1 MRDDR
6 IVVIGGGTGIYTV
19 LMGLKRHSRN
29 VTAVVTMADDG
40 GSSGRLRDEFGHLPP
55 GDTRRCLVALSA
67 NRRVNRVLREL
78 FEYRFDRGNGLNG
91 HSFGNLFLTALAELT
106 GSMEQAI
113 EEAGRLLNIR
123 GRVLPVTTDNV
134 RLCAELEDGTLIRGE
149 HNIDVRRT
157 KPDMRIKRVFL
168 TPEAS
173 VYPPVADAI
182 LGARILVIGPGD
194 LYTSLVPNL
203 LVRGVPEAVQAC
215 RGTRIYVCNL
225 MTKHG
230 ESDGFAASDFVAE
243 ILSYLGSPSALD
255 CVITNTGAFAQEVLD
270 KYAREKAYPVQ
281 SDTEKCLKLVPRV
294 IEAALVSRGGLARH
308 DATRLASL
316 VLQAGRTMG
325 RGPIP
330 PAQQPGHLLEAM
342 AAEAM
347 PGA

>member
-1 MRDDR
+1 MKDDR
-6 IVVIGGGTGIYTV
+6 IVVIGGGTGIYTA
-19 LMGLKRHSRN
+19 LMGLKRHSHN

-91 HSFGNLFLTALAELT
+91 HSFGNLLLTALAELT

-134 RLCAELEDGTLIRGE
+134 RLCAELEDGTVIQGE

-157 KPDMRIKRVFL
+157 KPDMRIKQVFL

-173 VYPPVADAI
+173 IYPPVADAI
-182 LGARILVIGPGD
+182 RGASILVIGPGD
-194 LYTSLVPNL
+194 IYTSLVPNL
-203 LVRGVPEAVQAC
+203 LVKGVPEAVQAC
-215 RGTRIYVCNL
+215 LGTRIYICNL

-230 ESDGFAASDFVAE
+230 ESDGFTAADFVAE
-243 ILSYLGSPSALD
+243 ILSYLGSPTALD
-255 CVITNTGAFAQEVLD
+255 CVIVNSSTFPQEVLE

-281 SDTEKCLKLVPRV
+281 SDAERCRKLVPRV
-294 IEAALVSRGGLARH
+294 IEADLVSRGDLARH
-308 DATRLASL
+308 DASRLASL
-316 VLQAGRTMG
+316 VLEAGRS
-325 RGPIP
+325 RGSDAGL
-330 PAQQPGHLLEAM
+330 PAQQP
-342 AAEAM
+342 AEVRRA
-347 PGA
+347 GVADVRWA